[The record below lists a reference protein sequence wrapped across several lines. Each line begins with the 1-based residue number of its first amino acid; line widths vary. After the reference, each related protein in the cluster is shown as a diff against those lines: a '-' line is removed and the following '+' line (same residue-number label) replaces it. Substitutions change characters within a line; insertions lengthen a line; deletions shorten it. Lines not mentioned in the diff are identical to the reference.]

1 MENEKK
7 ANAHGDGG
15 VVTGTGS
22 WNRSVCVRFVSL
34 AEGSESGR
42 ATGNGVANGHCA
54 VGVLLNETGNGRA
67 VFSQCRFEAE
77 ILSGNRSARSRCMK
91 NRTSKTSSSKQ
102 KSFGSE
108 LQPWQ
113 VLA

>member
-7 ANAHGDGG
+7 ANAHGDGA
-15 VVTGTGS
+15 VVSGRGK
-22 WNRSVCVRFVSL
+22 WNRSVFVRFVL
-34 AEGSESGR
+34 LVEGSESAR
-42 ATGNGVANGHCA
+42 AMGNGVADDHCA
-54 VGVLLNETGNGRA
+54 VGVLLNETGNVRA

-91 NRTSKTSSSKQ
+91 NRTYKRSSSRQ

-108 LQPWQ
+108 LRP
-113 VLA
+113 